1 MLRAGEK
8 FARLIASS
16 LDAAKKLGIKGNV
29 ALNIFSSI
37 VTGDISIR
45 LPLGISVYENFKK
58 QYGEIVREAR
68 VESIKWDREAIPR
81 YQEQLRSGNLTGEER
96 ILIRARLL
104 QTASQLAI
112 FETEDK
118 VENVKS
124 YLSNAKEEIQTIL
137 NNTNSEAVGLA
148 TYLTSSEVTAL
159 LSDFNISRFW
169 DEGIE
174 DKTEKAAGAFLTQ
187 IEQLGTTLVRASGTF
202 EVVDTQQAENFNNLL
217 ADVKKTWRSKNVN
230 AG

>member
-1 MLRAGEK
+1 M
-8 FARLIASS
+8 IASS
-16 LDAAKKLGIKGNV
+16 LEAAKKLGIKGNV
-29 ALNIFSSI
+29 ALNIFGSI
-37 VTGDISIR
+37 VKGDFSTKIID
-45 LPLGISVYENFKK
+45 GVSVYENFKEK
-58 QYGEIVREAR
+58 YEEIVREAR

-81 YQEQLRSGNLTGEER
+81 YQEQLRSGDLKGDQR

-137 NNTNSEAVGLA
+137 KNTNSEAVGLA

-169 DEGIE
+169 NDGIE
-174 DKTEKAAGAFLTQ
+174 GKTEKAVGAFLTQ

-202 EVVDTQQAENFNNLL
+202 EVVDTQQAEDFNNLL
-217 ADVKKTWRSKNVN
+217 ADVKKTWRGKN
-230 AG
+230 GDSR